1 MIVSYHISL
10 NVTADMELF
19 SANGQRS
26 WNIICSWQNL

>member
-19 SANGQRS
+19 SANGREAE
-26 WNIICSWQNL
+26 ILFAVDKI